1 MKQYKLKKPSLLG
14 KGKLGQQSLG
24 QRVAKP
30 NHSNKSLTKQ
40 HHNYDDLPSAT
51 DFYSAEIVAYRET
64 GNGWATGLCPFH
76 NDNLPSFAMN
86 LTTGSY
92 FCRSSS
98 CDASGGGIVSF
109 VSRLHAFENNSDA
122 IDFLSSWS

>member
-1 MKQYKLKKPSLLG
+1 MATFKLKKPSILG
-14 KGKLGQQSLG
+14 KGKLGQQALG
-24 QRVAKP
+24 SRIAKL
-30 NHSNKSLTKQ
+30 NHTNNRKVKQ
-40 HHNYDDLPSAT
+40 HHSYDDLPSAT

-98 CDASGGGIVSF
+98 CDASGKDIVSF
-109 VSRLHAFENNSDA
+109 VSRLDAFENL
-122 IDFLSSWS
+122 IDVINYLRSWS